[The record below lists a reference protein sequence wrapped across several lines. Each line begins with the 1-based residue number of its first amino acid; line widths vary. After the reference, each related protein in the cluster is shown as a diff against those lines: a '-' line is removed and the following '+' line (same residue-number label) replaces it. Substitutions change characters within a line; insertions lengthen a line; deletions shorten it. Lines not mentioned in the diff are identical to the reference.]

1 MRTKCAALLVLL
13 LIGTDVAWPVSQ
25 HETSPAAEPGASTV
39 VYVVRHAEKAVDVA
53 DPRDPGLSALG
64 LARREALGRVLVD
77 VPLRA
82 VYATEYRR
90 SRETVEPLAG
100 ERGLA
105 VTVAPARDTAGL
117 AKAILESHRGE
128 AVLVAGHSN
137 TVPAILRAL
146 GAAEAPD
153 LAESDYDDLFILTIP
168 AEGSAVLTRLHYG
181 PPDDAGAATDL
192 AASAG
197 AMLDDFH
204 DAAAK
209 ADEDRYFGH
218 FHPRGLFLG
227 TDAGERWMLDEFK
240 AFAMP
245 YFERETAWTY
255 QPRGRQIDVSED
267 GQWAWFDEALVNV
280 KYGRC
285 RGTGTLRRVGGRW
298 TIVQYHLT
306 MPIPN
311 DLALETANRIAEHE
325 KREP

>member
-1 MRTKCAALLVLL
+1 MRLATMLILMLITTIAVLRP
-13 LIGTDVAWPVSQ
+13 PV
-25 HETSPAAEPGASTV
+25 PARAMQSSRASATPTV
-39 VYVVRHAEKAVDVA
+39 VYMVRHAEKAADDP

-64 LARREALGRVLVD
+64 RARREALGRALAD

-90 SRETVEPLAG
+90 TRETVQPLAEG
-100 ERGLA
+100 RGLA
-105 VTVAPARDTAGL
+105 VMVAPARDAAGL

-128 AVLVAGHSN
+128 TVLVAGHSN

-153 LAESDYDDLFILTIP
+153 LAESDYDDLFIATVSSD
-168 AEGSAVLTRLHYG
+168 GSAALLRLHYG
-181 PPDDAGAATDL
+181 PPDDAAVAADL
-192 AASAG
+192 IASAG

-209 ADEDRYFGH
+209 ADEDRYFAH

-227 TDAGERWMLDEFK
+227 TDASERWTLEEFK

-245 YFERETAWTY
+245 YFQRDTAWTY
-255 QPRGRQIDVSED
+255 EPRQRRVDVSDD
-267 GQWAWFDEALVNV
+267 GQWAWFDEALVNA
-280 KYGRC
+280 KYGLC
-285 RGTGTLRRVGGRW
+285 RGTGTLQRVGSDW
-298 TIVQYHLT
+298 KIVQYHLT

-311 DLALETANRIAEHE
+311 DLAVETANRISEHG

>member
-1 MRTKCAALLVLL
+1 MRLATMLTLMLITTVALLRPP
-13 LIGTDVAWPVSQ
+13 TRAVAMQSNEV
-25 HETSPAAEPGASTV
+25 EAAPTII
-39 VYVVRHAEKAVDVA
+39 YVVRHAEKAIDDP
-53 DPRDPGLSALG
+53 DPRDPGLSPLG
-64 LARREALGRVLVD
+64 LARREALGRTLAD

-90 SRETVEPLAG
+90 TRETVQPLAEG
-100 ERGLA
+100 RGMA
-105 VTVAPARDTAGL
+105 VTVAPARDAAGL
-117 AKAILESHRGE
+117 AKTILESHRGE
-128 AVLVAGHSN
+128 TVLVAGHSN

-153 LAESDYDDLFILTIP
+153 LAESDYDDLFIATVSSDGRAAL
-168 AEGSAVLTRLHYG
+168 LRLHYG
-181 PPDDAGAATDL
+181 PPDDAEAATDL
-192 AASAG
+192 IASAG

-209 ADEDRYFGH
+209 ADEDRYFAN

-227 TDAGERWMLDEFK
+227 TDASERWTLEEFK

-245 YFERETAWTY
+245 YFQRETAWTY
-255 QPRGRQIDVSED
+255 EPRQRRVDVSED
-267 GQWAWFDEALVNV
+267 GQWAWFDEALTNA

-285 RGTGTLRRVGGRW
+285 RGTGTLRRVAGQWR
-298 TIVQYHLT
+298 IVQYHLT

-311 DLALETANRIAEHE
+311 DLALETANRIAEHA

>member
-1 MRTKCAALLVLL
+1 MRFATMLTLMLITTVALLRPP
-13 LIGTDVAWPVSQ
+13 TRAVAMQSIEVQ
-25 HETSPAAEPGASTV
+25 AAPTII
-39 VYVVRHAEKAVDVA
+39 YVVRHAEKAADDP

-64 LARREALGRVLVD
+64 LARREALGRTLAD

-90 SRETVEPLAG
+90 TRETVQPLAEG
-100 ERGLA
+100 RGLA
-105 VTVAPARDTAGL
+105 VTVAPARDAAGL
-117 AKAILESHRGE
+117 AKTILESHRGE
-128 AVLVAGHSN
+128 TVLVAGHSN

-153 LAESDYDDLFILTIP
+153 LAESDYDDLFIATVSS
-168 AEGSAVLTRLHYG
+168 EGSASLVRLHYG

-192 AASAG
+192 IASAG

-209 ADEDRYFGH
+209 ADEDRYFAH

-227 TDAGERWMLDEFK
+227 TDASERWTLEEFK

-245 YFERETAWTY
+245 YFQRETAWTY

-285 RGTGTLRRVGGRW
+285 RGTGTLRRVAGQWR
-298 TIVQYHLT
+298 IVQYHLT

-311 DLALETANRIAEHE
+311 DLALETASRIAEHA